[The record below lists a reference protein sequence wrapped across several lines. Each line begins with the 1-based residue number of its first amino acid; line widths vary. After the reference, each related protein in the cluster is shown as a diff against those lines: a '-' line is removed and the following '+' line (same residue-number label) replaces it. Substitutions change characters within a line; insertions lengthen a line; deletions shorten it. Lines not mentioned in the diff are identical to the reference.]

1 MRRCAGVRA
10 LLRRNGLGAAPR
22 RLRGGGDAAATRFR
36 RGGKRGLLAIALP
49 GWEGRTGRA
58 VSACV
63 AASVCDAQGVEL
75 RCASAQERA
84 ALQTIMEDKIK
95 AHTRTHAPTLPRTV
109 GNSGRSCQSRLLPG
123 LCALVR
129 YCRRRM
135 RGVVRLAVQGLVSY
149 GPGTGAAGQSSRG
162 AVPRPQSALLLR
174 AAWLDV
180 AC

>member
-95 AHTRTHAPTLPRTV
+95 AHTHPRSHAPTYSRKIRAILSVPPSAGALRACAVLPAADAGGSATAGAGARQLWAQHRSGWASRV
-109 GNSGRSCQSRLLPG
+109 GV
-123 LCALVR
+123 LCLVR
-129 YCRRRM
+129 K
-135 RGVVRLAVQGLVSY
+135 
-149 GPGTGAAGQSSRG
+149 
-162 AVPRPQSALLLR
+162 VPVASGM
-174 AAWLDV
+174 LDM